1 MSKYLFDVVLV
12 DFYGTIADGDREQV
26 ETTCR
31 HLVRDYSLSLSAED
45 LAVKWGAN
53 FFAAADDSN
62 HDRFRTL
69 YECECIS
76 LRKTMRELSVEC
88 DPVPYADELQ
98 RYWANP
104 ALHSEAKE
112 ALASLPVPVCCLSN
126 VDEADLRAAIAAH
139 GLEFDGVVSSEQAR
153 SYKPDAKIFE
163 YALEM
168 MGSSPTRAIH
178 VGDSLH
184 SDILGAQALGISA
197 VWLERDGRIN
207 DIGSAT
213 PDFTINS
220 LSQVAS
226 LLD

>member
-1 MSKYLFDVVLV
+1 MSKYLFDVVFM
-12 DFYGTIADGDREQV
+12 DFFGTIADGDRQQV

-31 HLVRDYSLSLSAED
+31 HLVRDYDLSLSAEE
-45 LAVKWGAN
+45 LAVKWGGN

-62 HDRFRTL
+62 HDRFQTL
-69 YECECIS
+69 YQCECIS
-76 LRKTMRELSVEC
+76 LKKTMRELGIEC
-88 DPVPYADELQ
+88 DPVPYADELR

-104 ALHSEAKE
+104 PLHGDAKE
-112 ALASLPVPVCCLSN
+112 AIASLPVPVCCLSN
-126 VDEADLRAAIAAH
+126 VDEADLQAAIAAH

-153 SYKPDAKIFE
+153 SYKPDRKIFE
-163 YALEM
+163 YALEI
-168 MGSSPTRAIH
+168 MGFSPTQALH

-184 SDILGAQALGISA
+184 SDVGGAQLLGIAA

-220 LSQVAS
+220 LSQVAA
-226 LLD
+226 LLG

>member
-1 MSKYLFDVVLV
+1 MSKYLFDVVFM
-12 DFYGTIADGDREQV
+12 DFFGTIADGDREQV

-31 HLVRDYSLSLSAED
+31 HLVRDYGLSLSAQE

-62 HDRFRTL
+62 HDRFQTL
-69 YECECIS
+69 YQCECSS
-76 LRKTMRELSVEC
+76 LRKTMLELSIEC

-104 ALHSEAKE
+104 PLHEDAKE
-112 ALASLPVPVCCLSN
+112 AIASLPVPVCCLSN
-126 VDEADLRAAIAAH
+126 VDEDDLRAAIAAG
-139 GLEFDGVVSSEQAR
+139 GLEFAGVVSSEQAR
-153 SYKPDAKIFE
+153 SYKPDPKIFE

-168 MGSSPTRAIH
+168 MGSSPARALH

-184 SDILGAQALGISA
+184 SDVGGAQSLGIAA
-197 VWLERDGRIN
+197 VWLERDDRIN

-220 LSQVAS
+220 LSQVAA
-226 LLD
+226 LLS